1 MHLSHMHRVELE
13 TMKRMESSSLLDD
26 DDDGGWTDQDME
38 HVLTIS
44 RMISNVTIWPGVDE
58 EFGIEIEDI
67 DSPILAW
74 IVFVWVSSAVLVW
87 HCIRMWATFALAQN
101 GVKMKVPNWNGT
113 QIEIISITE
122 NYHRIRW
129 LLLMGWSSS
138 LATCGQWCLGM
149 DMAVAAQLLVVWYC
163 WVWLDDRVREDCGNC
178 IMLLC
183 K

>member
-1 MHLSHMHRVELE
+1 MHRVDLE

-44 RMISNVTIWPGVDE
+44 RMISNVMWRYGRVSTTNR
-58 EFGIEIEDI
+58 

-149 DMAVAAQLLVVWYC
+149 DMAVAAQLLV
-163 WVWLDDRVREDCGNC
+163 CGTAGC
-178 IMLLC
+178 D
-183 K
+183 

>member
-1 MHLSHMHRVELE
+1 MGSEPTRTWHTYWPFHGWYRMWRYGRVS
-13 TMKRMESSSLLDD
+13 TRN
-26 DDDGGWTDQDME
+26 
-38 HVLTIS
+38 
-44 RMISNVTIWPGVDE
+44 R
-58 EFGIEIEDI
+58 